1 MYQAKVIG
9 VFLLLSFFNWC
20 LIFTNF
26 QKQLFPITKY
36 FFMLYINKLLFMNI
50 NELIVI
56 VKSKIEAEIVIQNFK
71 IEDKSFLHKN
81 HKGNQ
86 EGMFHLKLI
95 IKSEELKRLSK
106 IESTKKIY
114 NILDEITLQIFVKT

>member
-1 MYQAKVIG
+1 
-9 VFLLLSFFNWC
+9 
-20 LIFTNF
+20 
-26 QKQLFPITKY
+26 
-36 FFMLYINKLLFMNI
+36 MLYSNKLLFMNI
-50 NELIVI
+50 NELIAI
-56 VKSKIEAEIVIQNFK
+56 VKNKIEAEIVMQDFK

-114 NILDEITLQIFVKT
+114 NILDVELKEHIHSIQILLS

>member
-1 MYQAKVIG
+1 
-9 VFLLLSFFNWC
+9 
-20 LIFTNF
+20 
-26 QKQLFPITKY
+26 
-36 FFMLYINKLLFMNI
+36 MLYNNKLIFMNI
-50 NELIVI
+50 NKLIEI
-56 VKSKIEAEIVIQNFK
+56 VKSKIEAEIVMQDFK

-95 IKSEELKRLSK
+95 IKSEELKKLNK

-114 NILDEITLQIFVKT
+114 SILDLELKEHIHSIQILLS

>member
-1 MYQAKVIG
+1 
-9 VFLLLSFFNWC
+9 
-20 LIFTNF
+20 
-26 QKQLFPITKY
+26 
-36 FFMLYINKLLFMNI
+36 MNI
-50 NELIVI
+50 NELIEI
-56 VKSKIEAEIVIQNFK
+56 VKSKIEAEIVMQDFK

-81 HKGNQ
+81 HKGNR

-114 NILDEITLQIFVKT
+114 SILNLELKEHIHSIQILLS

>member
-1 MYQAKVIG
+1 
-9 VFLLLSFFNWC
+9 
-20 LIFTNF
+20 
-26 QKQLFPITKY
+26 
-36 FFMLYINKLLFMNI
+36 MLYSNKLIFMNI
-50 NELIVI
+50 NELIEI
-56 VKSKIEAEIVIQNFK
+56 VKSKIEAEIIVQDFK

-95 IKSEELKRLSK
+95 IKSEELRKLNK

-114 NILDEITLQIFVKT
+114 SILDLELKEHIHSIQILLS